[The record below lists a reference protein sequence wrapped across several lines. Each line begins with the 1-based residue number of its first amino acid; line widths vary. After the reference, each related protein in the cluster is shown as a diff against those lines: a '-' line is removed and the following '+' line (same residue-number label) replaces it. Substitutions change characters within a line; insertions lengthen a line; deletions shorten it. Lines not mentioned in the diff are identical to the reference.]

1 MNYEVNE
8 GVITS
13 TEDIVAHAR
22 REKENSSLNTTDI
35 TANATSRAVQDIFGN
50 SVRKIVKRVG
60 KSVQRAFE
68 NLSKRR
74 ITLIS
79 QSDIDFK
86 QEWCTL
92 RHNAPEI
99 AKESGDGKW
108 KTLISNQFDVSFRRF
123 EESRC
128 DDKVMVS
135 EASFHNNSQEKKIQ
149 MKIMYDQFT
158 VSPQLTKTIND
169 QQSGLP
175 IMERAKSVT
184 SLMDTSYVC
193 RGFLAS
199 ENSETLELY
208 KVKVQKHLI
217 TEQLRSGNITENR
230 PVLFLFGYSQ
240 CRRILGGGLKVAEVF

>member
-1 MNYEVNE
+1 M
-8 GVITS
+8 
-13 TEDIVAHAR
+13 
-22 REKENSSLNTTDI
+22 
-35 TANATSRAVQDIFGN
+35 
-50 SVRKIVKRVG
+50 RKIVKRVG

-193 RGFLAS
+193 RGFLA
-199 ENSETLELY
+199 
-208 KVKVQKHLI
+208 
-217 TEQLRSGNITENR
+217 
-230 PVLFLFGYSQ
+230 
-240 CRRILGGGLKVAEVF
+240 

>member
-8 GVITS
+8 GIITS

-68 NLSKRR
+68 NLSKRS

-79 QSDIDFK
+79 QSDIDLE

-92 RHNAPEI
+92 RHNAPAI

-108 KTLISNQFDVSFRRF
+108 ETLINNQCDITFGHF

-128 DDKVMVS
+128 
-135 EASFHNNSQEKKIQ
+135 
-149 MKIMYDQFT
+149 
-158 VSPQLTKTIND
+158 
-169 QQSGLP
+169 
-175 IMERAKSVT
+175 
-184 SLMDTSYVC
+184 
-193 RGFLAS
+193 
-199 ENSETLELY
+199 ENS
-208 KVKVQKHLI
+208 
-217 TEQLRSGNITENR
+217 
-230 PVLFLFGYSQ
+230 
-240 CRRILGGGLKVAEVF
+240 